1 MIELKRAQVEILLD
15 EAVSK
20 FGADYVY
27 PQGEGLKCD
36 YVRNGAPSCLVG
48 QVLAASGV
56 PLERLAKA
64 DQEYFCTGAPA
75 GDLLQELKNEGVID
89 FDLGSHLLLVNAQYH
104 QDARVAWGESVK
116 RAKDSVEHYD
126 S

>member
-1 MIELKRAQVEILLD
+1 MIELNRDQVETLLD
-15 EAVSK
+15 GAVSK
-20 FGADYVY
+20 FGEDYVY

-56 PLERLAKA
+56 PLERLAEA
-64 DQEYFCTGAPA
+64 DLEYFGSGTPA
-75 GDLLQELKNEGVID
+75 GDLLQELKDEGVID

-104 QDARVAWGESVK
+104 QDAKVAWGESVK
-116 RAKDSVEHYD
+116 RAKNSADQYD

>member
-20 FGADYVY
+20 FGEDYVY

-56 PLERLAKA
+56 PLERLAEA
-64 DQEYFCTGAPA
+64 DLEYFGSGAPA
-75 GDLLQELKNEGVID
+75 GDLLQDLKHEGVID
-89 FDLGSHLLLVNAQYH
+89 FDLGSHLLLTNAQHH
-104 QDARVAWGESVK
+104 QDTKVAWGEAV
-116 RAKDSVEHYD
+116 RLAKDSAAAYD
-126 S
+126 N